1 MGIVLDTS
9 ALVDMERRDASL
21 DDALKPHL
29 DEPLVIPM
37 VVWAELLV
45 GVRMAATPERA
56 ARRRARLEQ
65 LRLQVPLIPF
75 DAAIAEKY
83 ADIFADCLKNGR
95 MIPQNDM
102 AVAATAMQLGYH
114 VLVSRNDESH
124 FRSIEGLPVL
134 TLSAS

>member
-9 ALVDMERRDASL
+9 ALVDLERRDVSL
-21 DDALKPHL
+21 EDALQGHL

-45 GVRMAATPERA
+45 GVRMADTPERA

-65 LRLQVPLIPF
+65 LRLHVPLIPF
-75 DAAIAEKY
+75 NAAIAEKY
-83 ADIFADCLKNGR
+83 ADLFAGCLRSGR

-102 AVAATAMQLGYH
+102 AVAATAMDLGYG
-114 VLVSRNDESH
+114 VLVGRSDESH
-124 FRSIEGLPVL
+124 FRGIESLHVL